1 MKKILLAEDEMNIA
15 SFLQRG
21 LTESGYKVTVCQTGL
36 EALDIFQEEDFE
48 LLILDIIM
56 PGISGLEVC
65 RHYRERYGY
74 GTPIIMLTALNSTE
88 DIVKGLDAGADD
100 YLGKP
105 FSFAELEARI
115 KALLRRNLQTTPSL
129 LTCGDLTFDS
139 SSQRAYRKQ
148 QYIELTVKEA
158 RLLEYFLTHQGEV
171 LDRLTLLKNVWD
183 KNFDTNTNIV
193 DVYVNYLR
201 NKIDKDFTT
210 KLIHTVVGKG
220 YRMEK
225 I

>member
-1 MKKILLAEDEMNIA
+1 MKKILLAEDETNIA
-15 SFLQRG
+15 SFLHRG
-21 LTESGYKVTVCQTGL
+21 LIESGYEVIVCHTGD
-36 EALDIFQEEDFE
+36 EALEIMQEENFD

-65 RHYRERYGY
+65 TRYRQLYGY
-74 GTPIIMLTALNSTE
+74 RTPVIMLTALGTTE
-88 DIVKGLDAGADD
+88 DIVKGLEAGADD
-100 YLGKP
+100 YLTKP
-105 FSFAELEARI
+105 FSFAELEARVM
-115 KALLRRNLQTTPSL
+115 ALLRRNLHSKLSQ
-129 LTCGDLTFDS
+129 LTCGDLVFDV
-139 SSQRAYRKQ
+139 SSQRAFRKQ

-158 RLLEYFLTHQGEV
+158 RLLEYFLTHQGEI

-201 NKIDKDFTT
+201 NKIDKDFTP

-220 YRMEK
+220 YRMER